1 MGKIGKILYTKVA
14 RKSKPNIEN
23 SPVKVYA
30 VQQSREVV
38 DLDALSAHIVEHG
51 SPFSKGTI
59 KGILEDTV
67 EHIIELLLDSR
78 RVKLDGLGTVY
89 TTLSCTGAAS
99 ADSFTSDN
107 IKRVNPRISFD
118 KEVKGRIN
126 TDAEFE
132 LTSSRQLQAQARKE
146 QGQSVD
152 ELVSAAIT
160 DNGGEADSGD
170 ITP

>member
-1 MGKIGKILYTKVA
+1 MQINYVLYKNNNSENNGYGKYYA
-14 RKSKPNIEN
+14 RAAHE
-23 SPVKVYA
+23 
-30 VQQSREVV
+30 EMV
-38 DLDALSAHIVEHG
+38 DLDELAGHMSGHNSV
-51 SPFSKGTI
+51 FSKGTI

-146 QGQSVD
+146 QGQTVD

-170 ITP
+170 VTP